1 MSYMLKASM
10 NTSTSDAAPVAGGLR
25 KLVARIVP
33 GAAVEGLQR
42 LSGGATQETWRF
54 EAVSSLGS
62 TTLILRRAPRGDRL
76 SQEAV
81 GLEIEARLIA
91 PARDRDVPVPPV
103 KHVLTPPDALASAF
117 PFDLLQLNPPSGR
130 LLT

>member
-10 NTSTSDAAPVAGGLR
+10 NTATSDAARVAGGLR

-33 GAAVEGLQR
+33 GAAVEGLRR

-54 EAVSSLGS
+54 EAVSSVGS

-81 GLEIEARLIA
+81 GLEIEPRLIA
-91 PARDRDVPVPPV
+91 APRARHLPLPLP
-103 KHVLTPPDALASAF
+103 KHTLP
-117 PFDLLQLNPPSGR
+117 
-130 LLT
+130 

>member
-10 NTSTSDAAPVAGGLR
+10 NTATSDAARVAGGLR

-54 EAVSSLGS
+54 EAVSSVGS

-81 GLEIEARLIA
+81 GLDVGARLIA
-91 PARDRDVPVPPV
+91 APRDRHVPVPLV
-103 KHVLTPPDALASAF
+103 KHVLTPPDGLGSGFIIAF
-117 PFDLLQLNPPSGR
+117 FQGETLC
-130 LLT
+130 